1 MGTLTVVVL
10 VGNHLIT
17 TMMLLIALFAS
28 LLVLCTSHAVV
39 DEAWEAYKLEYGKV
53 YTAEEDVIKYA
64 TWQNNMAAINLHNS
78 QFGNTY
84 TQGMSQFT
92 DMTDE
97 EFKAGP
103 WTGLRIP
110 EEYLNGTEQAPGRFL
125 PSNAPLPNAVD
136 WRSQGLV
143 TPIKNQGQCGSC
155 YSFSATGA
163 LEGAWKR
170 HTGNLISLSESQI
183 VDCSGKYGN
192 YGCQGGWYMAAW
204 KYIRDV
210 GGSACESKYPY
221 VASKGWCRWNT
232 GMRCATVSSYH
243 DTAPGSEADLT
254 AALAEV
260 GPVSVAID
268 ATRSGF
274 RSYRTGVFYDPYC
287 SSSALDHAVL
297 AVGYGSEGGMDYY
310 LVKNSWGT
318 WWGDQGYIKMAR
330 NRNNHC
336 GIASKPSYP
345 IVKGGPAPTIHPDP
359 CHDDNQYCPSW
370 ARAGECQRN
379 PGYMLQHCK
388 KSCHVC

>member
-1 MGTLTVVVL
+1 MGISKDR
-10 VGNHLIT
+10 GSSCCIFIFIFFF
-17 TMMLLIALFAS
+17 TMMFLLFA
-28 LLVLCTSHAVV
+28 LVAVAAAH
-39 DEAWEAYKLEYGKV
+39 DQAWEDYKLEFNKH
-53 YTAEEDVIKYA
+53 YTAEEEPMRYA
-64 TWQNNMAAINLHNS
+64 NWKKDHEEVTLENAM
-78 QFGNTY
+78 FGHEF
-84 TQGMSQFT
+84 TQAVNELSDLT
-92 DMTDE
+92 E
-97 EFKAGP
+97 
-103 WTGLRIP
+103 
-110 EEYLNGTEQAPGRFL
+110 EEYKQKYLSSLIVPEG
-125 PSNAPLPNAVD
+125 PSNNTMYVPTNAPLPNAVD

-163 LEGAWKR
+163 LECAWKK
-170 HTGNLISLSESQI
+170 HSGSLISLSESQI

-243 DTAPGSEADLT
+243 DTSPGSEADLT

-274 RSYRTGVFYDPYC
+274 RNYRSGVFYDPYC

-336 GIASKPSYP
+336 GIATKPSYP
-345 IVKGGPAPTIHPDP
+345 IVEGGPVPPDP
-359 CHDDNQYCPSW
+359 CHDDNVNCPSW
-370 ARAGECQRN
+370 AAAGECQRN
-379 PGYMLQHCK
+379 PGYMLKHCK